1 VLPQRLGTT
10 GTNALFVA
18 KRLVK
23 HDVLGAG
30 FDLDAAVHGQ
40 DADQAGIDFLAVN
53 HELFGA
59 SSPEPGQALAAGVG
73 VFWAWLND
81 TTPHKSAATSAR
93 APRAGLGIV
102 WKVRHSI
109 CKMVSKGVK
118 VLTF

>member
-1 VLPQRLGTT
+1 
-10 GTNALFVA
+10 
-18 KRLVK
+18 
-23 HDVLGAG
+23 
-30 FDLDAAVHGQ
+30 
-40 DADQAGIDFLAVN
+40 
-53 HELFGA
+53 
-59 SSPEPGQALAAGVG
+59 VG
-73 VFWAWLND
+73 VFWAWLKD